1 MKFEQTKAPHWL
13 GADPVSG
20 RILFQSQNL
29 DETRIEGI
37 EAGWEFR
44 WGAFGVDGSAYYA
57 RGVNKE
63 NNEHLNSVGPAQ
75 AVLGLTWHSQDDRR
89 QLRLKSTMTDSWD
102 DRDETSGELFK
113 PAGHTVFDLFVTQ
126 QLGSKTT
133 LRAGLHNLTD
143 RSYWN
148 WSDIR
153 GLSSDDPIIPYLAQA
168 GRSASVSL
176 NVTW

>member
-1 MKFEQTKAPHWL
+1 
-13 GADPVSG
+13 
-20 RILFQSQNL
+20 
-29 DETRIEGI
+29 
-37 EAGWEFR
+37 
-44 WGAFGVDGSAYYA
+44 
-57 RGVNKE
+57 
-63 NNEHLNSVGPAQ
+63 
-75 AVLGLTWHSQDDRR
+75 
-89 QLRLKSTMTDSWD
+89 MTDSWS

-113 PAGHTVFDLFVTQ
+113 PSGYAVFDLFLTQ
-126 QLGSKTT
+126 QLGSHTT

-153 GLSSDDPIIPYLAQA
+153 GLSPDDPIIPYLAQA